1 MASQYLFEARKI
13 NKRFPGVHALKDV
26 DFNLLEG
33 EIHGL
38 VGHNGAGKSTLVKV
52 LTGAYIPE
60 SGDITLQ
67 GEKVHFAKP
76 KEAIDKGIGIVSQ
89 EGSLIPSYNGIQNI
103 YLGNEINTLGFIKE
117 KELRQKSYQMLQEI
131 GLNINLDKN
140 VEELSPA
147 QRKVIEILKIISKN
161 PKVIIFDEPTAALS
175 DKERKILFE
184 LMHKFKAKG
193 LGIIF
198 ITHYLEE
205 VMEMC
210 DRITVMRD
218 GLNVDT
224 IDGKT
229 ATKEKIVRLMI
240 NKEQKTEYPPKNNKI
255 GETLLEVK
263 DLADGHVVKNV
274 SFNIRAGEIV
284 GLFGTVGS
292 GRTELREMI
301 FGAKKIKNG
310 KIFID
315 NKEVKIKT
323 VSGAIKAGMALIPD
337 DRLTKALLLED
348 SVNDNLS
355 LPWLKK
361 FAKLN
366 VINKNKEKQNS
377 EELINKLNIKT
388 PGIHTKVNSLS
399 GGNKQ
404 KVSFGKWVA
413 NNQEK
418 TKLFI
423 FDEPTEGVDIGARA
437 EMYKIIFNLAEQN
450 NACLVIS
457 SDISEVM
464 GLSDRIYIMREGELV
479 GEVHRGEDN
488 LHEKIISA
496 SLGG

>member
-292 GRTELREMI
+292 GRTELGEMI

-361 FAKLN
+361 LAKLN